1 MLDNENLEVEQPT
14 ELQQA
19 LETPQESS
27 TTNENPQPQSNTQQQ
42 QKQSPHAT
50 SGQPEN
56 FRILRERLE
65 AERRQREAMEQRLAE
80 IEARNKPAPV
90 EEDYDFNIG
99 ADEIAEG
106 KHLTKVGRKIKQ
118 LEEKIALADKKRAE
132 LEQQASINAT
142 VFSIK
147 ADYPDIDKVVNE
159 STMEALRRQ
168 DPDLANLL
176 DSSTD
181 LRSKAITAYRAIKD
195 KGLYVEDSYA
205 SDRERVQR
213 NVAKPKPTAAI
224 SGTGTPLSQAD
235 MFANGLT
242 PELKDK
248 LHKEM
253 IEAMKAR

>member
-1 MLDNENLEVEQPT
+1 MSEYFTSFDDVLENKLGISDPK
-14 ELQQA
+14 EL
-19 LETPQESS
+19 
-27 TTNENPQPQSNTQQQ
+27 
-42 QKQSPHAT
+42 
-50 SGQPEN
+50 
-56 FRILRERLE
+56 
-65 AERRQREAMEQRLAE
+65 
-80 IEARNKPAPV
+80 
-90 EEDYDFNIG
+90 
-99 ADEIAEG
+99 
-106 KHLTKVGRKIKQ
+106 KQ